1 MVGAAVAE
9 ATGETALTI
18 LQLLLQPILLQWVV
32 ADLVRRMVAILF
44 IQQLLQL
51 AEEALEQVLFQV
63 LEILDMPVDLEVVQ
77 TRSDQ
82 VELEILPLH
91 HHLKVIQ
98 VDLEARVAEEF
109 AEAAAE
115 PAERELMQTLAELAE
130 VQQEMEQLALLRIQL

>member
-1 MVGAAVAE
+1 VDLAADIMVGAAVAE

-63 LEILDMPVDLEVVQ
+63 LE
-77 TRSDQ
+77 
-82 VELEILPLH
+82 
-91 HHLKVIQ
+91 
-98 VDLEARVAEEF
+98 F